1 MSSIYRDV
9 SRSAPKSDVQRSTG
23 SQWVGQSPKEAER
36 SRAVKKRRRGLRG
49 VVRSL
54 RQPHPSREERWRDVS
69 SPSESDIERVNANR
83 GRELP
88 TNNMG
93 DPSSWSHRIG
103 TYVIGVACVAMI
115 ATMILTMWVQN
126 GLSFDLTM
134 LTLPYIVGAVVAFVV
149 LTVVVWLYLT
159 YGRDVQRSKSWWG
172 AIVTSMGCALIIATV
187 ALLAYSFYHVE

>member
-9 SRSAPKSDVQRSTG
+9 SKSAPKSDVQRSAG
-23 SQWVGQSPKEAER
+23 SQWLRESPKEAER
-36 SRAVKKRRRGLRG
+36 SRPVKKRRRGLHG
-49 VVRSL
+49 VVRSM
-54 RQPHPSREERWRDVS
+54 RQSYPSRGDRWRDVS

-103 TYVIGVACVAMI
+103 TYVIGTACVAMI

-126 GLSFDLTM
+126 GLSFDLTT
-134 LTLPYIVGAVVAFVV
+134 LSLPYLLGAVVAFVV
-149 LTVVVWLYLT
+149 LTVVLWLYLT

-172 AIVTSMGCALIIATV
+172 AILTSMGCVLIIATV